1 MENEEKRKYES
12 ETVNQAEEHE
22 KVENK
27 EMDFYT
33 IPNAKMDKN
42 WKEYLQNHMFNYRS
56 ACVKGEMFDKIN
68 SYQGKLYCFPVKEGC
83 SIKAGDIALL
93 NQYCEA
99 FAINDSSV
107 PEEEWTMS
115 EIVGT
120 VDFTTKL
127 HNGQDIIFIREMA
140 VLEFVN
146 SSDSDL
152 ALTQGSVCNACYLE
166 DSHTVC
172 NDTLKPFAGQIMSI
186 EGDIVKV
193 FVSLEINDHK
203 RWVWDQELLPDD
215 LYENMRARCQIW

>member
-1 MENEEKRKYES
+1 MEKEENMKCDS
-12 ETVNQAEEHE
+12 ETVDQVE
-22 KVENK
+22 ENK
-27 EMDFYT
+27 EVENQETDFYT
-33 IPNAKMDKN
+33 VPNAKMDAN

-56 ACVKGEMFDKIN
+56 ACVKGEIFDKIN

-83 SIKAGDIALL
+83 IVKAGDVALL
-93 NQYCEA
+93 NQCCEA
-99 FAINDSSV
+99 FAINDSNV
-107 PEEEWTMS
+107 PEDELTMS

-120 VDFTTKL
+120 VEFAVKL
-127 HNGQDIIFIREMA
+127 YNGQDIIFVREMA

-146 SSDSDL
+146 SSDPDL
-152 ALTQGSVCNACYLE
+152 TLTQGNVCNACYLE